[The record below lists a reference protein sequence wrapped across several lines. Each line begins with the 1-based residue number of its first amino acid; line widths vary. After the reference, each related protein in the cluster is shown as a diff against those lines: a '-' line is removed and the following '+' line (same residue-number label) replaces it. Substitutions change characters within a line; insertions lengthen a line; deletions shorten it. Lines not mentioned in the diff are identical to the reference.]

1 MGVYRSDQAQLTFA
15 AEAAQGADPEM
26 MEGNPVSSSPANGL
40 LNHPTT
46 GLPAGSRSIT
56 VNGISNTFVVGDF
69 IRIGT
74 VQTTYASTVVEHE
87 VRRIES
93 MASAGGSSTNTFTL
107 DRPTAFFH
115 DDDEAV
121 YEVDG
126 LGDEGDVTR
135 HGDNNKFITFIPGIY
150 ETIET
155 PDPSMSIEGR
165 RFLSTTS
172 KRNVSVFYPG
182 QQTLTG
188 GVSGIVLLNGWPLRF
203 PIGTVRTFPIASS
216 TSGST
221 GLTLNG
227 AVKKGDVYILLNA
240 VTNLVDGDYI
250 VIGYT
255 SDDSNS
261 TAEVRRIVDIISS
274 RVKLNYPLSFDHA
287 TSTAVRECT
296 TASVYTHTIEEA
308 VDLDTVSWHVHMKD
322 STETAT
328 KNFDRRYIGGMIG
341 SSTISAEEGG
351 MLSMSWDSVNFL
363 NMVHNQQNQKT
374 VGDAS
379 GDDYYGAS
387 IAANMPRYG
396 LMQAIDSDDV
406 GEPSHNGAAVNDGTG
421 YPTTS
426 PYYFSQGTIKFFGQE
441 FARIRSFSI
450 SVSNGEEPRYY
461 IGKQGARARGPF
473 EIREGAREYSM
484 SASVVLPDADN
495 TAAASVTNAAQDSAL
510 ELFRQLLLEGDY
522 GAGGGS
528 VYRRG
533 FTASLKFERGTN
545 DSITIDIPPELDG
558 TVGSPTEGTD
568 NTNQLNKQGIF
579 INSAPHTVTTDNP
592 FQVDLDMVFRSLR
605 ITIVDSIPVYP

>member
-15 AEAAQGADPEM
+15 AEAAQGGDPEM
-26 MEGNPVSSSPANGL
+26 VEGTLVGSGGTATVNHTAGL
-40 LNHPTT
+40 A
-46 GLPAGSRSIT
+46 AGSRAVTIT
-56 VNGISNTFVVGDF
+56 RASGTFTIGDF

-74 VQTTYASTVVEHE
+74 VDGTPADTVIEHE
-87 VRRIES
+87 VRRIEAMS
-93 MASAGGSSTNTFTL
+93 DSNGAASANTFTL

-115 DDDEAV
+115 ADNEAV
-121 YEVDG
+121 LEVSAIG
-126 LGDEGDVTR
+126 GDATR
-135 HGDNNKFITFIPGIY
+135 NDNDKFLTFIPGVY
-150 ETIET
+150 ETFDT
-155 PDPSMSIEGR
+155 PDPEMSIEGR

-182 QQTLTG
+182 QQSLTG

-203 PIGTVRTFPIASS
+203 PIGTVRTFPVASS

-255 SDDSNS
+255 GDDSNS

-274 RVKLNYPLSFDHA
+274 TVKLNYPLSFDHA

-308 VDLDTVSWHVHMKD
+308 VDLDTVTWHVHMKD
-322 STETAT
+322 STETAL
-328 KNFDRRYIGGMIG
+328 KNFDRRYVGGMIG

-351 MLSMSWDSVNFL
+351 MLTMSWDSVNFL
-363 NMVHNQQNQKT
+363 NMVHNVRNQKT
-374 VGDAS
+374 VGTAS
-379 GDDYYGAS
+379 GDDYDGAS
-387 IAANMPRYG
+387 IEANMPRFG
-396 LMQAIDSDDV
+396 LMQTIDTDDV
-406 GEPSHNGAAVNDGTG
+406 GMPSHNGAAVNDGTG

-426 PYYFSQGTIKFFGQE
+426 PYYFSEGTIKFFEQE
-441 FARIRSFSI
+441 FARIRSFSLSI
-450 SVSNGEEPRYY
+450 SNGEEPRYY

-473 EIREGAREYSM
+473 EIREGPREYSM
-484 SASVVLPDADN
+484 SASVVLPDADVVN
-495 TAAASVTNAAQDSAL
+495 SAIVSTAAQDSAL
-510 ELFRQLLLEGDY
+510 ELFKQLLLEGDY
-522 GAGGGS
+522 GAANGT

-545 DSITIDIPPELDG
+545 DSITIDIPPAAI
-558 TVGSPTEGTD
+558 VGAPDEGSD

-579 INSAPHTVTTDNP
+579 INSAPHGITGDNP

-605 ITIVDSIPVYP
+605 ITIVDGVPVYP

>member
-15 AEAAQGADPEM
+15 AEAGQGGDFEM
-26 MEGNPVSSSPANGL
+26 LEGASGSAS
-40 LNHPTT
+40 TT
-46 GLPAGSRSIT
+46 LSTSVNAGGRTIT
-56 VNGISNTFVVGDF
+56 VASASGFTVGDF

-74 VQTTYASTVVEHE
+74 VEDTYASTITEHE
-87 VRRIES
+87 IRRIEAIS
-93 MASAGGSSTNTFTL
+93 GTTFTL
-107 DRPTAFFH
+107 DRPAAFYHGASDDGTAT
-115 DDDEAV
+115 
-121 YEVDG
+121 EVKEVTG

-150 ETIET
+150 ETIDT
-155 PDPSMSIEGR
+155 PDPEMSIEGR
-165 RFLSTTS
+165 HFLSTQS
-172 KRNVSVFYPG
+172 KRNFSVAYSG
-182 QQTLTG
+182 TQSLVG
-188 GVSGIVLLNGWPLRF
+188 SVSGITLLNGWPLRF

-308 VDLDTVSWHVHMKD
+308 VDLDTVTWHVHMKD

-328 KNFDRRYIGGMIG
+328 KDFDRRYVGGMIG

-351 MLSMSWDSVNFL
+351 LVSMSWDGVNFL
-363 NMVHNQQNQKT
+363 NMMHNQRNQET
-374 VGDAS
+374 VAAS
-379 GDDYYGAS
+379 SNDLYYGAS
-387 IAANMPRYG
+387 ITANMPRFA
-396 LMQAIDSDDV
+396 LMQSIDSDDI
-406 GEPSHNGAAVNDGTG
+406 GEPSHKGGAVNDGTG
-421 YPTTS
+421 YPTTA
-426 PYYFSQGTIKFFGQE
+426 PYYFSEGTIKFFGQE
-441 FARIRSFSI
+441 FARIRSFSLSI
-450 SVSNGEEPRYY
+450 SNGEEPRYY
-461 IGKQGARARGPF
+461 IGKQGARARGPY

-484 SASVVLPDADN
+484 SATVALPDASM
-495 TAAASVTNAAQDSAL
+495 TADAAVGTTNFQSGAL

-522 GAGGGS
+522 GHNEYKS
-528 VYRRG
+528 G
-533 FTASLKFERGTN
+533 FTSTIKFERGAN
-545 DSITIDIPPELDG
+545 DYIIIDIPGSATGSAG
-558 TVGSPTEGTD
+558 TPTTA
-568 NTNQLNKQGIF
+568 TNQLNKQGMF
-579 INSAPHTVTTDNP
+579 INVANHGITGDNI
-592 FQVDLDMVFRSLR
+592 FQVDLDMIFRALK
-605 ITIVDSIPVYP
+605 ITVVDSIPVYP